1 MSKWYPC
8 IYCTEDLHC
17 TKFTQPGYKSWCVLG
32 PCTAET
38 PSVGDM
44 FRRMSDEEIAEY
56 MASKETAL
64 TDLIF
69 LKVQAELKKKGLLID
84 FSSRFHPDLLKQ
96 RDWWLDYLKQEA
108 PHD

>member
-1 MSKWYPC
+1 MISGDCNVC
-8 IYCTEDLHC
+8 INGKLPSYSAT
-17 TKFTQPGYKSWCVLG
+17 CVECGLSRKNFK
-32 PCTAET
+32 PTT
-38 PSVGDM
+38 NGDM

-56 MASKETAL
+56 MTSKETAL

-96 RDWWLDYLKQEA
+96 RDWWLDYLRQEA
-108 PHD
+108 PHG